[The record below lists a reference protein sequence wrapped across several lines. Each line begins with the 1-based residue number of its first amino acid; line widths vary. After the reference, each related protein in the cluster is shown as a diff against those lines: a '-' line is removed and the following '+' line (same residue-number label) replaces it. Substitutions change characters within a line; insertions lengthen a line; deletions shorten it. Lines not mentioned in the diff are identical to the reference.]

1 MPATERSTGRK
12 SRTELQ
18 SWYLGSLRPKLTN
31 AARSGLVAAGAAAA
45 LDQELLDFLGL
56 PDSEKE

>member
-1 MPATERSTGRK
+1 M

-18 SWYLGSLRPKLTN
+18 SWYLASLRPKLTS
-31 AARSGLVAAGAAAA
+31 AARSGLVATGAAAA